1 MTCDLCK
8 EDSDRMIHVA
18 SWQVCQWCVSN
29 NVLEHALEVESD
41 VAKLKVAVAEAS
53 ATHERDV
60 RNETVSKTKF
70 DLAYTAFEE
79 LTAAMNDLSR
89 STAAS
94 KKSLRIEVDAKD
106 ALQAL
111 RPAHRHVA
119 RGFRLVRVTD
129 LIGSLPLAPH
139 TPMRR
144 RHRSAQL
151 AVRGEHSMK
160 SCQVHA
166 RWRHQCGKARHQVQR
181 VEHDVRGAVPVWG
194 LELVAHLPMAG
205 AEIGTAAQL
214 RER

>member
-1 MTCDLCK
+1 M
-8 EDSDRMIHVA
+8 
-18 SWQVCQWCVSN
+18 VS
-29 NVLEHALEVESD
+29 LLEVRQD
-41 VAKLKVAVAEAS
+41 L
-53 ATHERDV
+53 RDDFGLLDAGNDPELPTTAGAGV
-60 RNETVSKTKF
+60 
-70 DLAYTAFEE
+70 DL
-79 LTAAMNDLSR
+79 
-89 STAAS
+89 
-94 KKSLRIEVDAKD
+94 DAKD

-166 RWRHQCGKARHQVQR
+166 RWRHQCGKTRHQVQR
-181 VEHDVRGAVPVWG
+181 VPAARFRLVVTHDETPV
-194 LELVAHLPMAG
+194 LHH
-205 AEIGTAAQL
+205 
-214 RER
+214 